1 MIQNSVQKTWLS
13 WKNDDKADS
22 LQLTVREKDS
32 LVQIMDREQI
42 DEPIANMGPFVTNT
56 QLELQAVEREYQNV
70 QS

>member
-32 LVQIMDREQI
+32 LVLIMDRERI
-42 DEPIANMGPFVTNT
+42 DEPIANMGPFVVNT

-70 QS
+70 RS